1 MTQYTI
7 MLIQGDTDGA
17 VQHWVYHKAFKT
29 AEEANDVGIE
39 FCKDGEAQLKEIGA
53 AYEYDGTMLY
63 LVDDDAYYLMNG
75 YNVFPIDV
83 LDPDGVDYTK
93 EDVLYAADEAEVEL
107 TDVEIAWVM
116 EKILDYDY
124 SDYNDYIA
132 DRVKEVVAKRG
143 E

>member
-1 MTQYTI
+1 
-7 MLIQGDTDGA
+7 
-17 VQHWVYHKAFKT
+17 
-29 AEEANDVGIE
+29 
-39 FCKDGEAQLKEIGA
+39 
-53 AYEYDGTMLY
+53 
-63 LVDDDAYYLMNG
+63 
-75 YNVFPIDV
+75 VFPVDV